1 MSDIYSTLNPQQQEA
16 VYHTEG
22 PLLILAG
29 AGSGKTRVLT
39 HRIAYLIDKK
49 GINPW
54 NILAITF
61 TNKAASEMRERV
73 DKIVGFGSESVWVST
88 FHSTCVRI
96 LRRYIDR
103 LGYDTRFAIYDTE
116 DQKTLMKEVC
126 RKLNIDTKKT
136 KERSLLAQISHAK
149 DELITPDEM
158 ELNAGGDFVKKKVAE
173 VYREYQAALRRNNA
187 LDFDDLIVKTVEL
200 FQNCGDVLENYQ
212 ERFRYIMVDEYQD
225 TNTAQFKFISL
236 LASKYENL
244 CVVGDDDQSI
254 YKFRGANI
262 GNILGFEHV
271 FPDAKVIRLEQ
282 NYRSTKN
289 ILNAANAVIANNT
302 SRKSKTLWTE
312 NSEGER
318 IHFRQ
323 FMNGYEEAELAN
335 FRIAAGLEEGEF
347 YGMVF
352 QDSDVAKWLEGVAY
366 ALEVRPDAE
375 LEERADKVIEIIEK
389 AQQDDGYLNTFFTI
403 KEPEHRWQNL
413 QECHELYCAGH
424 MMEAAAAYYEVTGKD
439 RLLHVM
445 ERMAEHIG
453 KRFGTEEGKE
463 PGIPGHQE
471 IELGLLRL
479 YEVTGKEN
487 YKDLARY
494 FIEQRGK
501 DPDYFVKERK
511 KRGWVHFDMDV
522 HNREY
527 NQAHATVYEQKE
539 AVGHSVRAVYMY
551 TAMAELAS
559 LYKDEKLYQ
568 ACCDLWENMTQKRM
582 YITGGIGSTVDGEA
596 FTIDYDLPNDT
607 VYAETCASIGL
618 VFFARK
624 MLDNVMDGRYADVME
639 RALYNGI
646 ISGMQLDGKRFFYV
660 NPLETEPGVSGKLY
674 GYKHVLPERP
684 GWYTCACC
692 PPNVVRLLMSLGKYL
707 WSETE
712 EGVYSHIPA
721 GTEAHFDKMD
731 VTVESNYPWDGRVTY
746 HITGK
751 TEKET
756 ILGIHIPSWV
766 RPGSV
771 QVRINGKEKNITADV
786 EKGYLILK
794 RVWENDEVELVFPM
808 KIRKIYAN
816 LKVREDAGCV
826 AFMRGPIVYCFEG
839 VDNPGLLQS
848 YHIFEDAKME
858 EEVCKEG
865 LLEGCVLL
873 KIKARKLETVGDSLY
888 SDIAPVRTLTTLTA
902 VPYYTWGNRGENQMR
917 VWMRGE

>member
-1 MSDIYSTLNPQQQEA
+1 MKD
-16 VYHTEG
+16 G
-22 PLLILAG
+22 
-29 AGSGKTRVLT
+29 
-39 HRIAYLIDKK
+39 
-49 GINPW
+49 
-54 NILAITF
+54 F
-61 TNKAASEMRERV
+61 RE
-73 DKIVGFGSESVWVST
+73 
-88 FHSTCVRI
+88 
-96 LRRYIDR
+96 
-103 LGYDTRFAIYDTE
+103 
-116 DQKTLMKEVC
+116 
-126 RKLNIDTKKT
+126 
-136 KERSLLAQISHAK
+136 SLLNKVKVTDKFWQGYQELVMDTVIPYQEKILNDEIPGVEKSHA
-149 DELITPDEM
+149 
-158 ELNAGGDFVKKKVAE
+158 
-173 VYREYQAALRRNNA
+173 
-187 LDFDDLIVKTVEL
+187 
-200 FQNCGDVLENYQ
+200 
-212 ERFRYIMVDEYQD
+212 
-225 TNTAQFKFISL
+225 
-236 LASKYENL
+236 
-244 CVVGDDDQSI
+244 
-254 YKFRGANI
+254 
-262 GNILGFEHV
+262 
-271 FPDAKVIRLEQ
+271 
-282 NYRSTKN
+282 
-289 ILNAANAVIANNT
+289 
-302 SRKSKTLWTE
+302 
-312 NSEGER
+312 
-318 IHFRQ
+318 
-323 FMNGYEEAELAN
+323 LAN

-366 ALEVRPDAE
+366 ALEVRPDPE

-389 AQQDDGYLNTFFTI
+389 AQQEDGYLNTFFTI

-445 ERMAEHIG
+445 ERMAEHIE
-453 KRFGTEEGKE
+453 KRFGTEKGKE

-479 YEVTGKEN
+479 YEATGKEN
-487 YKDLARY
+487 YRNLARY

-501 DPDYFVKERK
+501 DPDYFVKEK
-511 KRGWVHFDMDV
+511 EKRGWVHFDMDV
-522 HNREY
+522 NNREY

-568 ACCDLWENMTQKRM
+568 ACCDLWENMTEKRM

-674 GYKHVLPERP
+674 GHKHVLPERP

-712 EGVYSHIPA
+712 DGVYSHSPA

-731 VTVESNYPWDGRVTY
+731 VTVESNYPWDGKVTY
-746 HITGK
+746 HVTGK
-751 TEKET
+751 TEEET
-756 ILGIHIPSWV
+756 ILGIHIPSWA

-771 QVRINGKEKNITADV
+771 QVRINGKVENISADV

-794 RVWENDEVELVFPM
+794 RVWEKDEVEVVFPM
-808 KIRKIYAN
+808 RIRKIYAN

-848 YHIFEDAKME
+848 YHIFEDAKAE
-858 EEVCKEG
+858 AEVCEEG

-888 SDIAPVRTLTTLTA
+888 SEVAPVRTLATLTA